1 MAGHKLSGASMALLA
16 GAMLNVVSAVPARVS
31 RQLPLDP
38 FAPIDP
44 QNWVSV
50 EAVSD
55 YRLRWF

>member
-1 MAGHKLSGASMALLA
+1 MAVHKLSGAST
-16 GAMLNVVSAVPARVS
+16 AMLVATMMNVVSAVPARVL

-50 EAVSD
+50 RIVSD
-55 YRLRWF
+55 HKGR